1 MFRWY
6 CVYLAAWVLLLPLEA
21 GAVKEAVKD
30 VSFQTH
36 GNKVYISYTL
46 EGKGEYE
53 VSLRVSDDGG
63 RTFSIVPKSLSGAVG
78 KGEEPGDNKGII
90 WDALQDVPSLKGS
103 DFVFEVLA
111 SRGSPRRLRG
121 IGVLTLLLVTGMAIA
136 VFEEGATSQE
146 TPPEGTIIVEVPD
159 PEDDP

>member
-1 MFRWY
+1 MFRCC
-6 CVYLAAWVLLLPLEA
+6 CVYLAALGCSFLPLEA

-30 VSFQTH
+30 VRFRPY

-78 KGEEPGDNKGII
+78 KGEEPGNDKGII
-90 WDALQDVPSLKGS
+90 WDALRDVPHLEGD
-103 DFVFEVLA
+103 DFLFEVVAIRNRNQKPLIVLLGLAAAFAAAAAVEA
-111 SRGSPRRLRG
+111 SRGQEDAT
-121 IGVLTLLLVTGMAIA
+121 ITLEI
-136 VFEEGATSQE
+136 
-146 TPPEGTIIVEVPD
+146 PD
-159 PEDDP
+159 PEESP